1 MKKVITLIALAFTV
15 MAAAHAQNSEIR
27 IKARE
32 TEIPVAIVEAFKTDY
47 LGAKADEWAIVPAII
62 VGEEYIVSGYDNL
75 NGEKPTSYLVK
86 IKGTNLRGE
95 AVYDKNGKLMYS
107 KEVIKDVA
115 LPAVVRNAVGAKY
128 PGYSFIKDQE
138 TIKQGKSDFIH
149 YRVIIEKGKEKMA
162 LAVDA
167 SGKILKEKKVR
178 L

>member
-27 IKARE
+27 MKARE

-75 NGEKPTSYLVK
+75 NGEKPTSYVVRIKGEK
-86 IKGTNLRGE
+86 IKGE
-95 AVYDKNGKLMYS
+95 AVYDQNGKLMYS
-107 KEVIKDVA
+107 KEVIKDTA
-115 LPAVVRNAVGAKY
+115 LPVAVRNAVWQKY
-128 PGYSFIKDQE
+128 PGYAIVKDQE
-138 TIKQGKSDFIH
+138 TIKEGKSNFIH

>member
-107 KEVIKDVA
+107 KEAIKDVA
-115 LPAVVRNAVGAKY
+115 LPAVVRTAVGAKY
-128 PGYSFIKDQE
+128 PGYSFINDQE
-138 TIKQGKSDFIH
+138 IIKQGKSNFIH